1 MATGISPDPNS
12 ERHET
17 SGLRQRR
24 PSSSAADAVIT
35 KAKELEGRV
44 EHALLLLWDDLPSWR
59 RDNVYILSGYRSVSN
74 SYLGSIKSLFW
85 LHNESVNIWTHLL
98 GSLVFP
104 LVGLFLY
111 HIIAPRYP
119 TASTSDVL
127 VFSCFFGGAAAC
139 LGMSA
144 TFHMLCNHSPGVAKW
159 GNKLDYSGIVALIVG
174 SYVPAL
180 YYGLFCEPRLMVFYL
195 YGICL
200 LGVGC
205 GIVSWVERFRTPK
218 WRPYRAMMFVGL
230 GVSGVLPVCQGIAI
244 YGYHDLEKRMG
255 LNWVIF
261 QGFLYIFGAFLY
273 AVRWPER
280 SAPGTFDIWGK
291 YSLEVA
297 VDLLSDVSIE
307 VFRASD
313 DPKVKRELLP
323 SMKSVRQRQLS
334 LDVVGWDDQANLE
347 TLAEALAI
355 LSGVIPNGG
364 ELWRAAHIIS
374 SSRFSKLCHFEEV
387 EEEGGMTKHMVLKSK
402 IATERMW
409 VRIAQTK
416 GN

>member
-280 SAPGTFDIWGK
+280 SAPGTFDIWG
-291 YSLEVA
+291 SSHQLFHVLILFA
-297 VDLLSDVSIE
+297 A
-307 VFRASD
+307 ASHL
-313 DPKVKRELLP
+313 KG
-323 SMKSVRQRQLS
+323 M
-334 LDVVGWDDQANLE
+334 
-347 TLAEALAI
+347 AI
-355 LSGVIPNGG
+355 AFDHHHNVMSTQ
-364 ELWRAAHIIS
+364 
-374 SSRFSKLCHFEEV
+374 C
-387 EEEGGMTKHMVLKSK
+387 
-402 IATERMW
+402 
-409 VRIAQTK
+409 
-416 GN
+416 